1 MGWWGKPIRHDASM
15 QDIKKEIISDY
26 TGKIDGTFE
35 DGSIK
40 KIEHYPE
47 YISLKFG
54 VAYLAV
60 RYRVSKESEEVVSD
74 MVYAAVVLW
83 RYSKKDGE
91 LSTKQMDE
99 SMGPGYYGATA
110 KLLKLLTPTDSKYAL
125 DWRKQCW
132 SKFKKIPREYQI

>member
-1 MGWWGKPIRHDASM
+1 MGWWGKPIGYDATM
-15 QDIKKEIISDY
+15 QDIKKEIISDF
-26 TGKIDGTFE
+26 TGKYDGKFE
-35 DGSIK
+35 DGSIS

-60 RYRVSKESEEVVSD
+60 RQKVSKENGEVVSNI
-74 MVYAAVVLW
+74 VYAAVVLW
-83 RYSKKDGE
+83 SYSKKNGE
-91 LSTKQMDE
+91 LTTKQMDE
-99 SMGPGYYGATA
+99 SMGPGYCGATA

-132 SKFKKIPREYQI
+132 SKFKKIPKEYQI

>member
-1 MGWWGKPIRHDASM
+1 MGWWGKPIRYDASM
-15 QDIKKEIISDY
+15 QDIKNEILSDY
-26 TGKIDGTFE
+26 KGEFDSGTFE
-35 DGSIK
+35 DGSVK

-60 RYRVSKESEEVVSD
+60 RYRVSKESGEVVSD
-74 MVYAAVVLW
+74 IVYAAVVLW

-110 KLLKLLTPTDSKYAL
+110 KLLKLLTFTLSILPYCIISY
-125 DWRKQCW
+125 
-132 SKFKKIPREYQI
+132 F